1 VFDDVRESQEVNERC
16 RAVDVLGRRLA
27 ECLDDRGRRA
37 VRRALA
43 ELGDGADD
51 LHDDMLIF
59 EALARVAGVASRR
72 EAPIELISPDL
83 VPGVREIGAHQ
94 ALAGD
99 FLFRFGGLLD
109 PALRQSDFDLGY
121 SSALSWLD
129 ERPLERYGLPA
140 DAADKATRAAYEAY
154 QPGDGW
160 RRAGGSRVRSLPWR
174 GRLAAARLVARM
186 GYVAAR
192 DTLVRR

>member
-1 VFDDVRESQEVNERC
+1 VEVLARHLEDLGEHSREEVRAALG
-16 RAVDVLGRRLA
+16 RAVS
-27 ECLDDRGRRA
+27 
-37 VRRALA
+37 
-43 ELGDGADD
+43 ELGGAPTGDIGD
-51 LHDDMLIF
+51 
-59 EALARVAGVASRR
+59 ALARAAGVVSRR

>member
-1 VFDDVRESQEVNERC
+1 VI
-16 RAVDVLGRRLA
+16 A
-27 ECLDDRGRRA
+27 
-37 VRRALA
+37 
-43 ELGDGADD
+43 
-51 LHDDMLIF
+51 
-59 EALARVAGVASRR
+59 EALARAAGVASRR
-72 EAPIELISPDL
+72 EVPIELISPDL
-83 VPGVREIGAHQ
+83 VPGVREIGASR

-109 PALRQSDFDLGY
+109 PELRQSDFDLGY
-121 SSALSWLD
+121 SSVLTWLD
-129 ERPLERYGLPA
+129 EHRLERYGLPA

-174 GRLAAARLVARM
+174 GRFAAARLLTRM

-192 DTLVRR
+192 DALARR